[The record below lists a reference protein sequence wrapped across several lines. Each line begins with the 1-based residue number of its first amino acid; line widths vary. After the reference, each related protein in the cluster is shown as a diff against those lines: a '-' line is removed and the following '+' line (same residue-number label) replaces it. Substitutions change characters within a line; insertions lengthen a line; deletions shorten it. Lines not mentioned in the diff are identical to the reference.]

1 MLCFPSN
8 DLKSNITFFLLR
20 CFLSP
25 ALLTVTVVPHA
36 ASLLSMKIRTPGE
49 LKKKKKSTSNVL
61 ISRES
66 ALLPYTR
73 ISAPLGLESCTIT
86 TFF

>member
-49 LKKKKKSTSNVL
+49 LKKKKEHLKCFDL
-61 ISRES
+61 K
-66 ALLPYTR
+66 R
-73 ISAPLGLESCTIT
+73 ISFASLYKNLSSTRT
-86 TFF
+86 

>member
-36 ASLLSMKIRTPGE
+36 ASLLSMSENQNSRGI
-49 LKKKKKSTSNVL
+49 KKKKHLKCFDL
-61 ISRES
+61 K
-66 ALLPYTR
+66 R
-73 ISAPLGLESCTIT
+73 ISFASLYKNLSSTRT
-86 TFF
+86 